1 MNKNY
6 ETAILSRE
14 TAAATPRLLK
24 KFDFNVGDL
33 VQIRTADKYNGR
45 VGEIIGIRYIE
56 RNENG
61 LLSYTIKLSDKDAIE
76 VNDSQMSVVRKAEI

>member
-1 MNKNY
+1 MNKQY
-6 ETAILSRE
+6 ETATLNKE
-14 TAAATPRLLK
+14 TAGAMPIR

-33 VQIRTADKYNGR
+33 VQIRTADKHNGR